1 MCFHRRQK
9 NKLYV
14 FFTSNSCNIM
24 AYKNMKKNK
33 KKSKRLNYFKILKK
47 RHLIAKN
54 KYFKNHPVSLLIS
67 WIKSLI
73 KKFKNG
79 N

>member
-1 MCFHRRQK
+1 
-9 NKLYV
+9 
-14 FFTSNSCNIM
+14 M

-54 KYFKNHPVSLLIS
+54 KYFKNYPVSLLIS

-73 KKFKNG
+73 KKIKIWKLKKK
-79 N
+79 